1 MKIKNWLLIAL
12 CFVMIVGLMA
22 CGQSNNEPTSPA
34 TMPSESTAPTEEST
48 APPTTIP
55 VHEHVYT
62 ETITEATCTEEGKL
76 VKTCECGEVVEEI
89 IPVAPHDYGIVEV
102 VSRPDCDNA
111 IISATPNEGYT
122 FVIWSDGNTQA
133 TRHIALSQDVSL
145 KAYFAQEG
153 HTIHVY
159 QDCTVTVE

>member
-1 MKIKNWLLIAL
+1 
-12 CFVMIVGLMA
+12 MIVGLVA

-62 ETITEATCTEEGKL
+62 EITTDATCTEEGKL

-89 IPVAPHDYGIVEV
+89 LNEYTYMFYATKPMSYGNFLDFFKEAGNPV
-102 VSRPDCDNA
+102 
-111 IISATPNEGYT
+111 
-122 FVIWSDGNTQA
+122 
-133 TRHIALSQDVSL
+133 
-145 KAYFAQEG
+145 
-153 HTIHVY
+153 
-159 QDCTVTVE
+159 